1 MPKGHVKTE
10 VDINSAGVEEL
21 MKLKGLDRKKAQ
33 ALVDYRD
40 ENGAFESW
48 VDLEDVEGF
57 TSKIIDEMKASGA
70 TLGELEEE
78 GEAEEW

>member
-48 VDLEDVEGF
+48 DDLEDVEGF
-57 TSKIIDEMKASGA
+57 SSRIIEDMKASGA
-70 TLGELEEE
+70 TLGEMEE
-78 GEAEEW
+78 GEEEEW